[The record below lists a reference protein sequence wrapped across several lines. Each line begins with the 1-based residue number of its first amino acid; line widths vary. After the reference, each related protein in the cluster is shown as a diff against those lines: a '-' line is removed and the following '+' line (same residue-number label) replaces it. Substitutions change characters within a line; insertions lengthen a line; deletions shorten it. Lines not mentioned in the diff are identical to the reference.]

1 MYVLKHKLV
10 KELLKDFQANKQH
23 FAVVADEFGSVA
35 GIVTMEDILEEIVG
49 EIWDEY
55 DEVFEEIKQV
65 SENVYII
72 SGKTNVDKVFEIFDI
87 TKELETVTVN
97 GWISS
102 ELKSLPM
109 RGTKLDVEN
118 LHIEVIKMKGKRIDS
133 IKVTVQPKE
142 ETEE

>member
-1 MYVLKHKLV
+1 
-10 KELLKDFQANKQH
+10 
-23 FAVVADEFGSVA
+23 
-35 GIVTMEDILEEIVG
+35 MEDILEEIVG

-65 SENVYII
+65 SEKIYII

-87 TKELETVTVN
+87 SKELETVTVN

-102 ELKSLPM
+102 ELKALPT
-109 RGTKLDVEN
+109 RGTKLNIDN

-133 IKVTVQPKE
+133 IKVTVLPKE
-142 ETEE
+142 EIDE